1 MEVVKETCR
10 NTNIKIDELHYGW
23 RRHKVSFASAQ
34 AVQDLGVTTSA
45 IFNLLKRNNDKFN

>member
-10 NTNIKIDELHYGW
+10 KTNIIIDELPYGW

-34 AVQDLGVTTSA
+34 AAQDLGVTTSA
-45 IFNLLKRNNDKFN
+45 IFTLLHVLNCSL